1 MTKIGVLLPS
11 RETAMTGRH
20 DAAGLVEFARAAEDA
35 GFDSVWVGDS
45 PLARTRVE
53 PLTVLGAVAAR
64 TSRVWLGTAAYTATL
79 RHPLLGAHSAA
90 TVDQL
95 SGGRLVLGL
104 GAGFPIPE
112 SENEFDTVG
121 APFKQRVAR
130 LDETVAIWRQSWSGA
145 SRFDGRYWSFDD
157 LSRTLPA
164 NDTTGPP
171 LWLAGGDTSRVLER
185 VARLYD
191 GWLPFLPDPA
201 AYARAWDTIRE
212 LTTRTITAGFYATI
226 NINDNAAQARDE
238 LDGYVHQYYRRSLDE
253 MSTIQAYFGGSADQ
267 CADWLGHYFAAG
279 ATHVVLR
286 IGSLNARNQLDA
298 IADTL
303 LPALHTVPTP

>member
-20 DAAGLVEFARAAEDA
+20 DAPGLVEFARAAEDA

-53 PLTVLGAVAAR
+53 PLTVLGAVAAS

-95 SGGRLVLGL
+95 SGGRLILGL

-112 SENEFDTVG
+112 SEAEFDTVG
-121 APFKQRVAR
+121 APFKQRVGR
-130 LDETVAIWRQSWSGA
+130 LDETVTLWRRSWSGDD
-145 SRFDGRYWSFDD
+145 RFDGRYWSFDD

-164 NDTTGPP
+164 NDIAGPP
-171 LWLAGGDTSRVLER
+171 LWLAGSDTPRVLQR
-185 VARLYD
+185 VAALYD
-191 GWLPFLPDPA
+191 GWLPFLPDPV
-201 AYARAWDTIRE
+201 AYARAWDTIRG

-226 NINDNAAQARDE
+226 NVNDNAAQARAE
-238 LDGYVHQYYRRSLDE
+238 LDGYVRQYYRRSLDE
-253 MSTIQAYFGGSADQ
+253 MSMIQAYFGGSAEQ
-267 CADWLGHYFAAG
+267 CADWLGRYLAAG

-286 IGSLNARNQLDA
+286 IGSLDARHQLDA

-303 LPALHTVPTP
+303 LPALSMPTP

>member
-20 DAAGLVEFARAAEDA
+20 DAAGLVDFARAAEHA

-45 PLARTRVE
+45 PLARTRAE
-53 PLTVLGAVAAR
+53 PLTVLGAVAAS

-79 RHPLLGAHSAA
+79 RHPLLGAHTAA

-95 SGGRLVLGL
+95 SAGRLVLGL
-104 GAGFPIPE
+104 GAGFPVPE
-112 SENEFDTVG
+112 SAAEFESVG
-121 APFKQRVAR
+121 APFAQRVGR
-130 LDETVAIWRQSWSGA
+130 LDETVAIWRQSWSGGG
-145 SRFDGRYWSFDD
+145 RFDGRYWHLDD
-157 LSRTLPA
+157 LSRALPA
-164 NDTTGPP
+164 HDITGPP
-171 LWLAGGDTSRVLER
+171 LWLAGGDTPRVLQR

-212 LTTRTITAGFYATI
+212 LTTRTVTAGFYATI
-226 NINDNAAQARDE
+226 NINDNTAVARAE
-238 LDGYVHQYYRRSLDE
+238 LDRYVHQYYRRSLDE
-253 MSTIQAYFGGSADQ
+253 MSMIQAYFGGPADQ
-267 CADWLGHYFAAG
+267 CAEWLGRYFEAG

-286 IGSLNARNQLDA
+286 IGSLDARNQLDA

-303 LPALHTVPTP
+303 LPALHTAPTS